1 MCIRYRL
8 ALSIYIL
15 LGALCGCGSDT
26 QSEQPIDKNEPI
38 PMEITILNEGNQ
50 PLIGNAGIKKMAIVD
65 NETDFELLWFDYTS
79 DNIPTIDFQTDIVV
93 LYDMGGE
100 RNLDS
105 SCGNK
110 VSLTNLTAEKI
121 DISVSQINV
130 NLSKDC
136 PLPPDSPCLP
146 VVLPGRPYIIA
157 SAPRNSEVLIS
168 ENMTFL
174 QCN

>member
-1 MCIRYRL
+1 
-8 ALSIYIL
+8 
-15 LGALCGCGSDT
+15 
-26 QSEQPIDKNEPI
+26 
-38 PMEITILNEGNQ
+38 MEITILNEGNQ

-168 ENMTFL
+168 ENMTFFTVQL
-174 QCN
+174 SYNKKYIKGFQMISAIFASISALVICWLSLNVS